1 MTSWSWVTGE
11 PLDWVNWDEGQPDS
25 PGDQN
30 YGVLWSNGKW
40 DDGDAEMPFIVEVPQ
55 EPVGISVEV
64 TACHPFH
71 IDNGYDQNFFGV
83 DIDNAGLFN
92 SGEQLVV
99 EQDGLILISTITAVS
114 YPGDE
119 NCFDEQGDQ
128 TTAYIY
134 IDDFLNGTSI
144 GALMP
149 GSIVYIGGYQN
160 IEPVLSL
167 IHISEPTRPY

>member
-1 MTSWSWVTGE
+1 M
-11 PLDWVNWDEGQPDS
+11 
-25 PGDQN
+25 
-30 YGVLWSNGKW
+30 
-40 DDGDAEMPFIVEVPQ
+40 
-55 EPVGISVEV
+55 
-64 TACHPFH
+64 
-71 IDNGYDQNFFGV
+71 
-83 DIDNAGLFN
+83 
-92 SGEQLVV
+92 VV

-149 GSIVYIGGYQN
+149 GSIVYIDGNQD
-160 IEPVLSL
+160 IEPVLASNYDFNIINAEAYFEGDTVGTLPALEVFDGLHVLINFESSSL
-167 IHISEPTRPY
+167 EEPAAAQVALFL